1 MGACHMQCVQLQQKI
16 CTSEDK
22 LQRAEASEQR
32 LKDRVSQLEHSLEVT
47 FQCHAAPECDS
58 TLLIIMSV

>member
-1 MGACHMQCVQLQQKI
+1 MQIVQLQQKI
-16 CTSEDK
+16 GTSEDK

-47 FQCHAAPECDS
+47 FQCHATPECDAI
-58 TLLIIMSV
+58 LLIIVSV